1 MKSRRMQPDAREVT
15 LDDLD
20 KVVDG
25 WHHDPHSI
33 LGPHPTADGR
43 LIIRVLRPDAESVTL
58 VTGDESGVERFE
70 MTHEHRGIWRITLE
84 TTQIPNYNIDVEYDG
99 DIVPGD
105 DPYRFWP
112 TLGEMDLYLV
122 GEGRHEQLW
131 QVLGA
136 HPRRYESP
144 FGTLQGVSFAVWA
157 PNAKGVRVVGDFNH
171 WDGTAHPMRSLGSA
185 GVWELFVPGISA
197 NQRYKF
203 AVLGADGHW
212 RQKADPFAFAT
223 EVPPATASV
232 VFASHYQ
239 WQDAQWLTAR
249 AESDPHRKPIS
260 IYEVHLGS
268 WRPGLSYQQL
278 AQELVDYVVDC
289 GFTHVELLPVAEH
302 PYGPSWGYQVT
313 SYYAPTAR
321 FGSPDDLRYL
331 IDALHQAGIG
341 VIIDWVP
348 AHFPKDEWALARF
361 DGTALYEHADPRRGE
376 HPDWGTYV
384 FDFGRREVRNF
395 LVANALFWFEE
406 FHVDGLR
413 VDAVASMLYLDY
425 SRAPGEW
432 ETNSFGG
439 RENLDAVAFL
449 QELNATIYRRIP
461 GAITIAEESTAWGG
475 VTRPTFLGGLG
486 FGFKWNMGWMHD
498 SLDYLRH
505 EPIHRQYHHNQMT
518 FAMMY
523 TYSERF
529 VLPISHDE
537 VVHGKGSLIARMPG
551 DRWQQLANLRAFLG
565 FMWAHPG
572 RKLLFMGSE
581 FAQSGEWDDERGL
594 DWWLLQFDEHAGILR
609 TVTDLNH
616 VYQAVPALWEL
627 DDEPAGF
634 SWIEAN
640 DHGANVF
647 SWLRFDS
654 SGNSVACLV
663 NLSPVPRTGYRIG
676 LPSAGD
682 WRELLNTDAKEYG
695 GSGMGNLGLVHAD
708 PARGW
713 HGRPASAEVTLPPL
727 ATVYLAS
734 PEA

>member
-1 MKSRRMQPDAREVT
+1 M
-15 LDDLD
+15 
-20 KVVDG
+20 
-25 WHHDPHSI
+25 
-33 LGPHPTADGR
+33 
-43 LIIRVLRPDAESVTL
+43 
-58 VTGDESGVERFE
+58 
-70 MTHEHRGIWRITLE
+70 
-84 TTQIPNYNIDVEYDG
+84 
-99 DIVPGD
+99 
-105 DPYRFWP
+105 
-112 TLGEMDLYLV
+112 
-122 GEGRHEQLW
+122 
-131 QVLGA
+131 
-136 HPRRYESP
+136 
-144 FGTLQGVSFAVWA
+144 
-157 PNAKGVRVVGDFNH
+157 
-171 WDGTAHPMRSLGSA
+171 
-185 GVWELFVPGISA
+185 
-197 NQRYKF
+197 
-203 AVLGADGHW
+203 
-212 RQKADPFAFAT
+212 
-223 EVPPATASV
+223 
-232 VFASHYQ
+232 
-239 WQDAQWLTAR
+239 
-249 AESDPHRKPIS
+249 
-260 IYEVHLGS
+260 
-268 WRPGLSYQQL
+268 
-278 AQELVDYVVDC
+278 
-289 GFTHVELLPVAEH
+289 
-302 PYGPSWGYQVT
+302 
-313 SYYAPTAR
+313 
-321 FGSPDDLRYL
+321 
-331 IDALHQAGIG
+331 
-341 VIIDWVP
+341 
-348 AHFPKDEWALARF
+348 
-361 DGTALYEHADPRRGE
+361 
-376 HPDWGTYV
+376 
-384 FDFGRREVRNF
+384 
-395 LVANALFWFEE
+395 ANALFWFEE